1 MTGPDPR
8 AGQEAAR
15 LLAAAQDWLR
25 TSAPHL
31 APLSADGEPCSC
43 PVCRAVAGLREAD
56 PDSVGR
62 WVDSAVS
69 ALGSLVAQAGDLA
82 AAGGAAARD
91 AAAARDSGTRG
102 DGPAEPRVGGGGDAD
117 DATDLDDE
125 HDSDAEQWLAQQEDP
140 SPRGVRR
147 IRLDPTADH
156 PEGQR

>member
-1 MTGPDPR
+1 M
-8 AGQEAAR
+8 
-15 LLAAAQDWLR
+15 
-25 TSAPHL
+25 
-31 APLSADGEPCSC
+31 
-43 PVCRAVAGLREAD
+43 
-56 PDSVGR
+56 
-62 WVDSAVS
+62 DSAVS

-91 AAAARDSGTRG
+91 AAATRDSGTRG
-102 DGPAEPRVGGGGDAD
+102 DGPAEPRVDGGGGDAD